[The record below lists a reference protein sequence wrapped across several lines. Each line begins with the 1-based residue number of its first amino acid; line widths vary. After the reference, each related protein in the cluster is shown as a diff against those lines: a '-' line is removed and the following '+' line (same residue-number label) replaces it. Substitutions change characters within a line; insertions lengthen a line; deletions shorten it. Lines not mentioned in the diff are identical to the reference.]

1 VWLTTRAIMQFW
13 TGSAQRS
20 RRQDEASRKAVDAH
34 RCPLIDMEPFAYQNK
49 EGLCCTCAG
58 RTN

>member
-1 VWLTTRAIMQFW
+1 MQFW
-13 TGSAQRS
+13 TGSAERS

-34 RCPLIDMEPFAYQNK
+34 RCPLIDMEPFVYQNK
-49 EGLCCTCAG
+49 GAVLHCAG